1 MHLVGFII
9 KKFVTMHDHMNLKY
23 VLILKAILKS
33 EVSEQTG
40 CDYNG
45 SRQIA
50 VILNV
55 TGAHRLLKRSMA
67 RTSSHSR
74 SQCLESQGR

>member
-1 MHLVGFII
+1 
-9 KKFVTMHDHMNLKY
+9 

-40 CDYNG
+40 YDVNEN
-45 SRQIA
+45 RQIA
-50 VILNV
+50 VVLNV
-55 TGAHRLLKRSMA
+55 SGAHRVLKRSMA

-74 SQCLESQGR
+74 SHCLDSQTR